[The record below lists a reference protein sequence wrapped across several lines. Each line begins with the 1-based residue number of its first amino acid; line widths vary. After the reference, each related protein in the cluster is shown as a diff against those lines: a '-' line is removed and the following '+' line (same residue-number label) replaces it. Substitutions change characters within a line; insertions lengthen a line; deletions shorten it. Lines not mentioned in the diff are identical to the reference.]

1 MSPRKVRKRLNRSCV
16 MRRFRTLST
25 VLITLSIKA
34 TQPEILTAQ
43 LVIQKTYN
51 IHYRNREFE

>member
-1 MSPRKVRKRLNRSCV
+1 